1 MILPEEISLRP
12 STTNDNEFLIQVYAS
27 TRREEMA
34 SWGWNPSQQDMFVRM
49 QYGARQRTY
58 AGAYPSSE
66 NNIISVGGAPAGSI
80 MIHRGPA
87 EIRLLDISL
96 LPAFQR
102 RGVGGHL
109 IGDLISEAAGLKF
122 PLRQF
127 ICTRGSGLLP
137 RAATRCTTR
146 WNGPVRKAP
155 GRSRLTLPEND
166 LMLENL
172 NSRIFSEQLHTTF
185 QLRVPGAAP
194 LLLEL
199 TEVSEENQSPSVE
212 QFSLEFRGPL
222 VPHIPQGTYNVEHE
236 KLGTFDLFIVP
247 LGPDQS
253 GMRYQVIFSRLRQPT
268 R

>member
-1 MILPEEISLRP
+1 
-12 STTNDNEFLIQVYAS
+12 
-27 TRREEMA
+27 
-34 SWGWNPSQQDMFVRM
+34 
-49 QYGARQRTY
+49 
-58 AGAYPSSE
+58 
-66 NNIISVGGAPAGSI
+66 
-80 MIHRGPA
+80 
-87 EIRLLDISL
+87 
-96 LPAFQR
+96 
-102 RGVGGHL
+102 
-109 IGDLISEAAGLKF
+109 
-122 PLRQF
+122 
-127 ICTRGSGLLP
+127 
-137 RAATRCTTR
+137 
-146 WNGPVRKAP
+146 
-155 GRSRLTLPEND
+155 
-166 LMLENL
+166 MLENL

-212 QFSLEFRGPL
+212 QFSLAFRGPL